1 MRPKILW
8 MASRTAAADAA
19 GSSYAQLHQP
29 FWTMKP
35 YGAPRNRKTCTN
47 EMTPGN
53 AGIAGMSNALSGK
66 KGGSKLQ
73 RIAIPLQN
81 TT

>member
-1 MRPKILW
+1 
-8 MASRTAAADAA
+8 
-19 GSSYAQLHQP
+19 
-29 FWTMKP
+29 
-35 YGAPRNRKTCTN
+35 
-47 EMTPGN
+47 MTPGN

-66 KGGSKLQ
+66 KRGSKLP